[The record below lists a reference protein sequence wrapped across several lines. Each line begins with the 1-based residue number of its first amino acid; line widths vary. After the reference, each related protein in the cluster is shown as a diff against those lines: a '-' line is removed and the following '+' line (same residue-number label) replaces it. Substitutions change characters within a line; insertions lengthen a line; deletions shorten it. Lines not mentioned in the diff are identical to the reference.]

1 MNSRCLLFSL
11 LFLVSTILL
20 AQVEEEIEIK
30 TETGTL
36 KGTLLVPDG
45 QGEFPVVLII
55 AGSGPT
61 DRNGNN
67 AMMTNNSLKL
77 IAEGLSKH
85 DIASFRF
92 DKRGIGAS
100 ASAMTKEEDLR
111 FETYIDDVEL
121 WTRQIKNDSRF
132 NDLIIL
138 GHSEGSLIGMVAAQR
153 TRTDK
158 FISVAGVGRPAADIL
173 REQLS
178 TQPVAVTEMTDPILK
193 TLEEGQT
200 VDSVNPM
207 LNALFRPSV
216 QPYLISWFKYNPEK
230 EIAKLDCPVLVLQ
243 GTTDIQVKVKDAEML
258 VGANPEAEK
267 VIIDGMNHVLKE
279 APIDRMENFKTYNDP
294 SLPLMEGLIPAI
306 VSFIN
311 VK

>member
-1 MNSRCLLFSL
+1 MKIRFVLLTVV
-11 LFLVSTILL
+11 FLAASALWSQT
-20 AQVEEEIEIK
+20 EEELEIS

-36 KGTLLVPDG
+36 KGTLLLPKVEG
-45 QGEFPVVLII
+45 KTPVVLII

-67 AMMTNNSLKL
+67 AMMTNNSLQL

-121 WTRQIKNDSRF
+121 WTRQLKNDSRLS
-132 NDLIIL
+132 DLIIL

-153 TRTDK
+153 TGADK
-158 FISVAGVGRPAADIL
+158 FISLAGVGRPAADIL

-243 GTTDIQVKVKDAEML
+243 GTTDIQVKVKDAEIL
-258 VGANPEAEK
+258 AAANSGADKQILE
-267 VIIDGMNHVLKE
+267 GMNHVLKE
-279 APIDRMENFKTYNDP
+279 APLDRMENVRTYNDP
-294 SLPLMEGLIPAI
+294 SLPLMEGLMETI
-306 VSFIN
+306 VGFI
-311 VK
+311 K

>member
-1 MNSRCLLFSL
+1 
-11 LFLVSTILL
+11 
-20 AQVEEEIEIK
+20 
-30 TETGTL
+30 
-36 KGTLLVPDG
+36 
-45 QGEFPVVLII
+45 LII

-67 AMMTNNSLKL
+67 AMMTNNSLQL

-132 NDLIIL
+132 SDLIIL

-153 TRTDK
+153 TGADK
-158 FISVAGVGRPAADIL
+158 FISLAGVGRPAADIL

-243 GTTDIQVKVKDAEML
+243 GTTDIQVKVKDAEIL
-258 VGANPEAEK
+258 AAANSGADKQILE
-267 VIIDGMNHVLKE
+267 GMNHVLKE
-279 APIDRMENFKTYNDP
+279 APIDRMENVRTYNDP
-294 SLPLMEGLIPAI
+294 SLPLMEGLMEAI
-306 VSFIN
+306 VGFI
-311 VK
+311 K

>member
-1 MNSRCLLFSL
+1 MKIRYVLITIV
-11 LFLVSTILL
+11 FLAASALWSQT
-20 AQVEEEIEIK
+20 EEELEIS

-36 KGTLLVPDG
+36 KGTLLVPEVEG
-45 QGEFPVVLII
+45 KTPVVLII

-67 AMMTNNSLKL
+67 AMMTNNSLQL
-77 IAEGLSKH
+77 IAAGLSKH

-92 DKRGIGAS
+92 DKRGIAAS

-121 WTRQIKNDSRF
+121 WAKQLKNDSRF
-132 NDLIIL
+132 SDLIIL
-138 GHSEGSLIGMVAAQR
+138 GHSEGSLIGMVAIQR
-153 TRTDK
+153 TRADK
-158 FISVAGVGRPAADIL
+158 FISLAGVGRPAADIL

-178 TQPVAVTEMTDPILK
+178 AQPPAVTAMTDPIIT
-193 TLEEGQT
+193 TLEQGQT

-207 LNALFRPSV
+207 LNSLFRPSV
-216 QPYLISWFKYNPEK
+216 QPYLISWFKYNPAK

-258 VGANPEAEK
+258 ISANPEAEK
-267 VIIDGMNHVLKE
+267 VILEGMNHVLKE
-279 APIDRMENFKTYNDP
+279 APMDRMENFKTYNDP
-294 SLPLMEGLIPAI
+294 SLPLMEGLMEAI
-306 VSFIN
+306 VGFI
-311 VK
+311 K